1 MWKGALCY
9 HVYLWLL
16 TFQRLYFLLFSPT
29 VSVVGSWVLGPG
41 TWGPGV
47 PSPGFRVLGSRLAS
61 PGSWAGVLGFE
72 SWVLILDYA
81 INNHRTDWKTPV
93 LSFFLIQNIAK
104 FLRVSMKGCFV
115 LSPLIVTSYFSAFYF
130 EVQYKSSKSQGLSCG
145 VLSSGS
151 WDLGS
156 WGPKSWV
163 SGPGFPAHQ
172 SWVLG

>member
-1 MWKGALCY
+1 MRVKICERVLCAI
-9 HVYLWLL
+9 
-16 TFQRLYFLLFSPT
+16 TFTCDFLLFNVFTSYF
-29 VSVVGSWVLGPG
+29 SVPRSQLWGPG

-130 EVQYKSSKSQGLSCG
+130 EVQ
-145 VLSSGS
+145 
-151 WDLGS
+151 
-156 WGPKSWV
+156 
-163 SGPGFPAHQ
+163 
-172 SWVLG
+172 